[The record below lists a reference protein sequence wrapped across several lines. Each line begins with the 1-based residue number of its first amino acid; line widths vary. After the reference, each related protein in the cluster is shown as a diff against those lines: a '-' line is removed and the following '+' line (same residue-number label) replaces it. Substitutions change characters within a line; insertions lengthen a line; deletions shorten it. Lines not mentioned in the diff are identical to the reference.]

1 MMLSNLKK
9 KKNISE
15 GNKQI
20 LTAKYSA
27 SEKKASFTK
36 LGKQKKPNAACG
48 KALPWC

>member
-27 SEKKASFTK
+27 SEKKSKFHKT
-36 LGKQKKPNAACG
+36 
-48 KALPWC
+48 W